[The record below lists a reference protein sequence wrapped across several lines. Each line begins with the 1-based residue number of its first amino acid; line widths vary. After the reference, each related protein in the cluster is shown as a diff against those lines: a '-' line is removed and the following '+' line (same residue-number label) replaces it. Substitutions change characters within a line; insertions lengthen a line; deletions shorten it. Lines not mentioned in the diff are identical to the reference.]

1 MKITVQVKLNSKKEM
16 IEKLA
21 DDSYLIRIRVPPV
34 DGKANER
41 IIELLSKQFNCP
53 KSAIQLISGHKG
65 KKKIFSVE

>member
-1 MKITVQVKLNSKKEM
+1 MKITVQVKLNSKKES

-41 IIELLSKQFNCP
+41 IIELLAENLNCP
-53 KSAIQLISGHKG
+53 KSAIRLISGHKG
-65 KKKIFSVE
+65 KKKIFNME